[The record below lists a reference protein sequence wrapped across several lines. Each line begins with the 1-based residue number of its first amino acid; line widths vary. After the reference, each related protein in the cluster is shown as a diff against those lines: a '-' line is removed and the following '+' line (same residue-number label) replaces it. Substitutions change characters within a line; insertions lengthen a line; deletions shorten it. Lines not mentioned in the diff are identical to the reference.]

1 MSRHAISGFPEWL
14 PDQRIV
20 EAHVEDTLRETFE
33 LHGFQG
39 LKTRSVEPLS
49 ALESKG
55 ETSKEVYLLRRL
67 QGAREG
73 VGGTVDGNTLGL
85 HFDLTVPLARYV
97 VANSSNLVFPFKR
110 YQIQSVWR
118 GERPQEGR
126 FREFTQADVDIVGQ
140 NTLGTHHDVEVAE
153 AMLLALGNLGI
164 GPVLMEVNNRAL
176 MQGLLQAAGVEDFDG
191 ALRALD
197 KLDKIGE
204 DGVAEELGALG
215 LSEERTG
222 LILAIAKIEAASG
235 EDLRAQVEALGLPL
249 DDGARGGLDDLVEVL
264 DSLNEVAPGEVQ
276 AALRIARGLD
286 YYTGTVFETT
296 LPGFESYG
304 SICSGGRYDTLASA
318 GNRVFPGVGLSVGV
332 TRLAALI
339 LNAGLLAASR
349 PSPSAVFVLVP
360 SEEERSDANRVARVL
375 RSRGIAAE
383 VSPTSAKFG
392 RQIRQ
397 ANRKGIPYVWFLDGD
412 EHSVK
417 NLVDGTQ
424 VPADLETWQPDEGL
438 ARIRVAKPTA

>member
-1 MSRHAISGFPEWL
+1 MSKNAISGFPEWL

-55 ETSKEVYLLRRL
+55 ETSKEVYLLQRL

-73 VGGTVDGNTLGL
+73 GGQKVDGNTLGL

-153 AMLLALGNLGI
+153 AMLLALDNLGI
-164 GPVLMEVNNRAL
+164 GPVKMEVNNRAL
-176 MQGLLQAAGVEDFDG
+176 MQGLLLGAGVEDFEG

-204 DGVAEELGALG
+204 DGVAGELETLG
-215 LSEERTG
+215 LSEKQTEDV
-222 LILAIAKIEAASG
+222 LAIAKIEAASG
-235 EDLRAQVEALGLPL
+235 GELRSQVEELGFPL
-249 DDGARGGLDDLVEVL
+249 GEGASQGLDDLVEVL
-264 DSLNEVAPGEVQ
+264 DSLNAVAPGQVQ

-339 LNAGLLAASR
+339 LKAGLLAPSR
-349 PSPSAVFVLVP
+349 TSPAAVFVLVP
-360 SEEERSDANRVARVL
+360 SEEERENANQVARAL
-375 RSRGIAAE
+375 RARGIAAE

-397 ANRKGIPYVWFLDGD
+397 ANRKGVPYVWFFD
-412 EHSVK
+412 EEGHSVK
-417 NLVDGTQ
+417 NLLDGVQ
-424 VPADLETWQPDEGL
+424 VPADPAVWSPDAEL
-438 ARIRVAKPTA
+438 AQIQVAKPAD